1 KVFRTKL
8 RLSEKNS
15 FECLSSTRALD
26 QDSAQSLEDIPLEI
40 RRNLIYQQDGAPSH
54 FSREA
59 RNFLNENYQYWI
71 GRNGR
76 ISWSPRSPD
85 LSPLDFY
92 LRGHVKSMVYSSDTA
107 NVEQLKEK
115 IIIAFATLKLQN
127 NTLENVRS
135 NLIRRAQLCMQQREH
150 HFQQFLN

>member
-1 KVFRTKL
+1 MG
-8 RLSEKNS
+8 
-15 FECLSSTRALD
+15 
-26 QDSAQSLEDIPLEI
+26 DIPLEI
-40 RRNLIYQQDGAPSH
+40 RRNLIYQQDEAASH
-54 FSREA
+54 FSRKV

-76 ISWSPRSPD
+76 IRWPPRSSD

-92 LRGHVKSMVYSSDTA
+92 LWGRVKSTVYSSDTA

-127 NTLENVRS
+127 NTLENVRR
-135 NLIRRAQLCMQQREH
+135 NLIRRAQLCMQQRGRR
-150 HFQQFLN
+150 FNNF